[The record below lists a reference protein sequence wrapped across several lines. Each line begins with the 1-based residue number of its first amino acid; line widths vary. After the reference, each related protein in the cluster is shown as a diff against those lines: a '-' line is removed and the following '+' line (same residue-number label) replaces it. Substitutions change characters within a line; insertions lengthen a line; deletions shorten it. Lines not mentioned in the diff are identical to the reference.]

1 MTENLAHP
9 QFSKGLSGYKV
20 EEVDSYIDKV
30 LDTIK
35 DLKDQNEV
43 LEEKI
48 GVLAESLQKYR
59 EDEDSLREAL
69 LGAQKMGDSIVKNA
83 NNKAEI
89 TMREASVKAAHIVEE
104 ARKKVEDEKDE
115 QEAGRILDNLLARQ
129 DEALQLAAAV
139 QTQLA
144 QAETAAQDVRR
155 SEDDVADVRN
165 RMERLREEQ
174 RALNGPAREVLESQT
189 TALRQLRALS
199 STLATEQERL
209 AELEGRL
216 ISETP
221 ARSIKNLPLLLL
233 GAALFLA
240 GAGTL
245 LAAWRLGVTS
255 LPLTQ
260 GLEMPVNLWSGYLI
274 LFCGVGFLAAGLPHD
289 GPERRRRKNEFAH
302 LQSRRDA
309 CAAHVAELKE
319 QARADAIANGIRKEN
334 PNANIVYIKGDQF
347 TNELI
352 AAIQNGK
359 NIEFRSKYREAD
371 LFLIDDVQ
379 FIAGKE
385 STQEE
390 FFHTFNKLYE
400 EHKQIVMT
408 SDRKPSDMLTLEDR
422 LKTRFEWGLLAD
434 IQPPDYETRMA
445 ILKNKAKNLGL
456 NLSDDV
462 CNYIAI
468 NVTNNVRQIEG
479 TVKKILAY
487 RDLNNMPLDLPNI
500 SRAIDDMFKS
510 EGNALPTPSLII
522 SQVCKFYSIDEVLL
536 RGTQKNKGT
545 AEARQIAM
553 YLIRK
558 LTNLSLPDIGKEFAR
573 DHSTVLYAIRKVEV
587 ALKNGDTTM
596 QNNIRDITANIN
608 SCL

>member
-1 MTENLAHP
+1 MNSVADIW
-9 QFSKGLSGYKV
+9 KIVLSRLSQDLSETTISTWFDEV
-20 EEVDSYIDKV
+20 EAVS
-30 LDTIK
+30 IK
-35 DLKDQNEV
+35 DRTLYLHCPNDFKRST
-43 LEEKI
+43 I
-48 GVLAESLQKYR
+48 ESMFSDRIK
-59 EDEDSLREAL
+59 DSLRDIYSADFDVKLLSTAESTALFEPEVKKSTAL
-69 LGAQKMGDSIVKNA
+69 LDSGEFTFDTFVVGESNKMAYAAARAVADGVGHYNPLFIYGDSGLGK
-83 NNKAEI
+83 
-89 TMREASVKAAHIVEE
+89 TH
-104 ARKKVEDEKDE
+104 
-115 QEAGRILDNLLARQ
+115 
-129 DEALQLAAAV
+129 
-139 QTQLA
+139 
-144 QAETAAQDVRR
+144 
-155 SEDDVADVRN
+155 
-165 RMERLREEQ
+165 
-174 RALNGPAREVLESQT
+174 
-189 TALRQLRALS
+189 
-199 STLATEQERL
+199 
-209 AELEGRL
+209 L
-216 ISETP
+216 I
-221 ARSIKNLPLLLL
+221 
-233 GAALFLA
+233 
-240 GAGTL
+240 
-245 LAAWRLGVTS
+245 
-255 LPLTQ
+255 
-260 GLEMPVNLWSGYLI
+260 Y
-274 LFCGVGFLAAGLPHD
+274 
-289 GPERRRRKNEFAH
+289 
-302 LQSRRDA
+302 
-309 CAAHVAELKE
+309 
-319 QARADAIANGIRKEN
+319 AIAHEIRTKT
-334 PNANIVYIKGDQF
+334 PNAKIVYIKGDQF

>member
-1 MTENLAHP
+1 MYSSAYVWAKVLSHMEERLGAVTVSAWFDDAEVVELNENNLILYSPSDFRREIIRRRCTDYIQDALKEVFNSDAKLMVFGDEELDAFKQKGKSVSSMDFNP
-9 QFSKGLSGYKV
+9 QFTFDNFVVGPSNRFAHSAAIAVSK
-20 EEVDSYIDKV
+20 
-30 LDTIK
+30 
-35 DLKDQNEV
+35 
-43 LEEKI
+43 
-48 GVLAESLQKYR
+48 
-59 EDEDSLREAL
+59 
-69 LGAQKMGDSIVKNA
+69 
-83 NNKAEI
+83 
-89 TMREASVKAAHIVEE
+89 
-104 ARKKVEDEKDE
+104 
-115 QEAGRILDNLLARQ
+115 
-129 DEALQLAAAV
+129 
-139 QTQLA
+139 
-144 QAETAAQDVRR
+144 
-155 SEDDVADVRN
+155 
-165 RMERLREEQ
+165 
-174 RALNGPAREVLESQT
+174 
-189 TALRQLRALS
+189 
-199 STLATEQERL
+199 
-209 AELEGRL
+209 
-216 ISETP
+216 TP
-221 ARSIKNLPLLLL
+221 GQVYNP
-233 GAALFLA
+233 LFLY
-240 GAGTL
+240 G
-245 LAAWRLGVTS
+245 
-255 LPLTQ
+255 P
-260 GLEMPVNLWSGYLI
+260 P
-274 LFCGVGFLAAGLPHD
+274 GVG
-289 GPERRRRKNEFAH
+289 KTH
-302 LQSRRDA
+302 L
-309 CAAHVAELKE
+309 LY
-319 QARADAIANGIRKEN
+319 AIANGIRKEN

-510 EGNALPTPSLII
+510 EGSALPTPSLII

>member
-1 MTENLAHP
+1 MYSSAYVWAKVLSHMEERLGAVTVSAWFDDAEVVELNENNLILYSPSDFRREIIRRRCTDYIQDALKEVFNSDAKLMVFGDEELNTFKQKGKSVSSMDFNP
-9 QFSKGLSGYKV
+9 QFTFDNFVVGPSNRFAHSAAIAVSK
-20 EEVDSYIDKV
+20 
-30 LDTIK
+30 
-35 DLKDQNEV
+35 
-43 LEEKI
+43 
-48 GVLAESLQKYR
+48 
-59 EDEDSLREAL
+59 
-69 LGAQKMGDSIVKNA
+69 
-83 NNKAEI
+83 
-89 TMREASVKAAHIVEE
+89 
-104 ARKKVEDEKDE
+104 
-115 QEAGRILDNLLARQ
+115 
-129 DEALQLAAAV
+129 
-139 QTQLA
+139 
-144 QAETAAQDVRR
+144 
-155 SEDDVADVRN
+155 
-165 RMERLREEQ
+165 
-174 RALNGPAREVLESQT
+174 
-189 TALRQLRALS
+189 
-199 STLATEQERL
+199 
-209 AELEGRL
+209 
-216 ISETP
+216 TP
-221 ARSIKNLPLLLL
+221 GQVYNP
-233 GAALFLA
+233 LFLY
-240 GAGTL
+240 G
-245 LAAWRLGVTS
+245 
-255 LPLTQ
+255 P
-260 GLEMPVNLWSGYLI
+260 P
-274 LFCGVGFLAAGLPHD
+274 GVG
-289 GPERRRRKNEFAH
+289 KTH
-302 LQSRRDA
+302 L
-309 CAAHVAELKE
+309 LY
-319 QARADAIANGIRKEN
+319 AIANGIRKEN

-445 ILKNKAKNLGL
+445 ILKNKSKNLGL